1 MPTHTPWSAIV
12 KRTTNIDTIALFDV
26 DRGTLHMIPYVLLIF
41 YIGRFDVIAIL
52 VIDNFR
58 GGMKLVQLPYMEIF
72 MYQYLQ
78 NEKNNNQRSYRIS

>member
-1 MPTHTPWSAIV
+1 
-12 KRTTNIDTIALFDV
+12 
-26 DRGTLHMIPYVLLIF
+26 MIPYVLLIF